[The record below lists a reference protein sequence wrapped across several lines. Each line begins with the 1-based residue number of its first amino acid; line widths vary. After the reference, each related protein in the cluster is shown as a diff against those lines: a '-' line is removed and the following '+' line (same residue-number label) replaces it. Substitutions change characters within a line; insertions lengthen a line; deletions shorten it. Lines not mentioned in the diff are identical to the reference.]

1 MHGNNDTNIQTNI
14 HGGSSS
20 VVNLDYPVAAHTAA
34 SWAWSLLLLYGHGVL
49 SVPKYL
55 YQLGILNIHLHPAKY
70 TNLPLPTFQLGQ
82 VDSGRGSPQKKS
94 TFSGPDRQTSAWPTS
109 KKPLPLHSWRPLK
122 YPTNSILTALHF
134 QGSKFNIYR
143 DVHFHW
149 VNKRLNVISCS
160 KWKCQWSM

>member
-82 VDSGRGSPQKKS
+82 VDSGRGSPPKEIHIFW
-94 TFSGPDRQTSAWPTS
+94 TR
-109 KKPLPLHSWRPLK
+109 
-122 YPTNSILTALHF
+122 PTNFRLTDFKKTIALAF
-134 QGSKFNIYR
+134 LKAT
-143 DVHFHW
+143 
-149 VNKRLNVISCS
+149 
-160 KWKCQWSM
+160 